1 MGGTI
6 LFHLATHFIP
16 ITAAYGGGLVPLQG
30 EFNRIINRRLPVA
43 GPHSLFDVR
52 RSTTPYHR
60 FNGFIINH
68 SLLIR
73 KIFFIF
79 LFTIHDEFDNIIK
92 RHGDCGEAVNTAGCG
107 PVMRGFESHQSPH

>member
-1 MGGTI
+1 M
-6 LFHLATHFIP
+6 AD
-16 ITAAYGGGLVPLQG
+16 GGGLVPLQG

-43 GPHSLFDVR
+43 DPLSLFDVR

-68 SLLIR
+68 SSHIR

-79 LFTIHDEFDNIIK
+79 LFTICNEFGNIIK
-92 RHGDCGEAVNTAGCG
+92 HYGDCGEVVNTAGCG
-107 PVMRGFESHQSPH
+107 PVMRGFESHRSPQI